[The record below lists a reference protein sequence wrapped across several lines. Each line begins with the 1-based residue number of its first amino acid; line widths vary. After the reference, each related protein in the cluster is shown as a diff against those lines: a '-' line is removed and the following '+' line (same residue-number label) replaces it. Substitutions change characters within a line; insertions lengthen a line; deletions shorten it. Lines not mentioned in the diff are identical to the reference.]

1 MLMERG
7 KTALLIIDIQ
17 EKLIDSISNRE
28 SLLGNVE
35 SLIHL
40 AEVLEMPILVTE
52 QYPKGLGRT
61 IPRITDALK
70 DAYQPI
76 EKMTFSCVGCEE
88 FNKRT
93 DPLCSS
99 GIHNLVIC
107 GIETHICVYQTVR
120 DLSEDGVCTIH
131 VAADAVGSRREEN
144 WRWGLELMREEGAFI
159 KPTETIVFEMLARSG
174 TPEFKAMLP
183 YIK

>member
-7 KTALLIIDIQ
+7 NTVLLIVDIQ
-17 EKLIDSISNRE
+17 EKLIDSIWNRE
-28 SLLGNVE
+28 SLLENVE
-35 SLIHL
+35 TLIHL
-40 AEVLEMPILVTE
+40 AEVFEMPVLITE

-61 IPRITDALK
+61 IPRVADLLK
-70 DAYQPI
+70 EAYKPI
-76 EKMTFSCVGCEE
+76 EKLTFSCVGCEE
-88 FNKRT
+88 FNEKT
-93 DPLCSS
+93 DSFCSK
-99 GIHNLVIC
+99 GYHHMIVC

-120 DLSEDGVCTIH
+120 DLSEDGVCNVH

-144 WRWGLELMREEGAFI
+144 WRWGLDLMREEGAFI
-159 KPTETIVFEMLARSG
+159 KPTETIVFEMMGRSG